1 MKLEK
6 EFNTKKMMQV
16 TRDKLSNEFNN
27 MRTEDQKKH
36 LREHI
41 KPQKAS
47 SPF

>member
-1 MKLEK
+1 MKINK
-6 EFNTKKMMQV
+6 DFDIVKMV
-16 TRDKLSNEFNN
+16 SEDRHKLSNEFNN
-27 MRTEDQKKH
+27 MRTEEQKKH